1 MDVSDFVSL
10 FSFLK
15 PSFADTAESFRESVR
30 CDGSLSGRCIGVVV
44 GRFLTVAGVL
54 ARELSL
60 ICKFEGKFNDNSEV
74 FSDDFDGSC
83 GEIGL
88 IFLSK
93 VLSFSFS
100 CSSRNVVTPGK
111 LSG

>member
-15 PSFADTAESFRESVR
+15 PSFADTAEGFKESVR

-83 GEIGL
+83 GEVGL